1 MLKIITK
8 SENDFLLRP
17 SLDEVFKDEEELNFY
32 FVSLILEESKDIIDI
47 KVKETAY
54 KYFINSD
61 AVWYLK
67 TAEEFTYL
75 KIVLSEFETNS
86 ITEEY
91 LNNLIVINEDRINE
105 IYG

>member
-17 SLDEVFKDEEELNFY
+17 SVDEVFNNEEELNY
-32 FVSLILEESKDIIDI
+32 FFVGLILEESKDIVDI

-54 KYFINSD
+54 EYFINSD
-61 AVWYLK
+61 VVWYLK

-75 KIVLSEFETNS
+75 KIVLSEFETDL

-91 LNNLIVINEDRINE
+91 LNNLIAINEERIHE
-105 IYG
+105 V